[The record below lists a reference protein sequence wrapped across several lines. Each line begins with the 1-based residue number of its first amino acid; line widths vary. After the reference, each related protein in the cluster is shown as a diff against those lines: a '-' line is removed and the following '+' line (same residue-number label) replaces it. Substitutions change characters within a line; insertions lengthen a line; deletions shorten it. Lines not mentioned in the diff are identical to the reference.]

1 MPLTCVHPHHH
12 HAGTIR
18 VDYTLLV
25 SWKLASDLLDKRSH
39 MGRVA
44 FSVSVILLACC
55 SNPERRWDTS
65 DVQEEL
71 WCLTQTYRWIS
82 VAMGTQLTVVMN
94 SSTWDVRRG
103 VKGQTGTS
111 WRVQWKKKKKIP
123 IPPTLV
129 HIGPLPALDMA
140 KRIWKMHCAICSRP
154 TGCRGKLVTLLANI
168 LHTTTHFPALI
179 KMVQITICHQW
190 ACFIM
195 LKQN

>member
-111 WRVQWKKKKKIP
+111 WRVQWKKKKKSP
-123 IPPTLV
+123 
-129 HIGPLPALDMA
+129 
-140 KRIWKMHCAICSRP
+140 SRP
-154 TGCRGKLVTLLANI
+154 PLCTSVHFLLLTWQKGYGKCIVLSVPDQQDVGAS
-168 LHTTTHFPALI
+168 
-179 KMVQITICHQW
+179 
-190 ACFIM
+190 
-195 LKQN
+195 